1 MAEIMTFLTADRPI
15 EPGVKLRIVER
26 NAGGAMV
33 GFWEGHYSDERGT
46 IKLYPRANPYCLW
59 RVPRVVHTI
68 DSRLVRVKRST
79 AAPVAPKKTAQPKK
93 ESVPRGFWKLPL
105 PGQERMDI

>member
-1 MAEIMTFLTADRPI
+1 MENRNTTFEADRPI
-15 EPGVKLRIVER
+15 ESGVKLRIVER
-26 NAGGAMV
+26 DADRAMV
-33 GFWEGHYSDERGT
+33 GFWEGYYSDERGT
-46 IKLYPRANPYCLW
+46 IKLYPRANPNCLW

-93 ESVPRGFWKLPL
+93 ESVPRGFWKMPL
-105 PGQERMDI
+105 VGQERMDI

>member
-1 MAEIMTFLTADRPI
+1 MGNRNTTFEADRPI

-26 NAGGAMV
+26 DAGGAMV

-46 IKLYPRANPYCLW
+46 IKLYPRANPYCWW

-79 AAPVAPKKTAQPKK
+79 AVPEPKKPAQPKS
-93 ESVPRGFWKLPL
+93 ESVHRGFWKLPL
-105 PGQERMDI
+105 AGQERMDI